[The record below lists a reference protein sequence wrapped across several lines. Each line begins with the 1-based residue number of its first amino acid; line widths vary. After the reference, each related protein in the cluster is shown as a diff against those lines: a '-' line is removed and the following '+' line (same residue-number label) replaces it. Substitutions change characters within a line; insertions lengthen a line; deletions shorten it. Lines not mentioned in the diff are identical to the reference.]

1 MTPISMIDVA
11 QHFTAY
17 IDLVVERGERFTLL
31 REGKPVAELGPVL
44 QVVRLEDLPTLLA
57 SLPCLTP
64 AAADAIT
71 GDCEVSDPLLDEVE
85 EAQRKLEAEFDN
97 DPAKLLVHYEEVQ
110 KRNTDRLVSRHMA
123 GRVAKHAHAE
133 AASEAETGNSAA

>member
-11 QHFTAY
+11 QHFAAY

-44 QVVRLEDLPTLLA
+44 TRVRLEDLPTFLA

-64 AAADAIT
+64 AAEPFSGAVD
-71 GDCEVSDPLLDEVE
+71 
-85 EAQRKLEAEFDN
+85 
-97 DPAKLLVHYEEVQ
+97 
-110 KRNTDRLVSRHMA
+110 
-123 GRVAKHAHAE
+123 E
-133 AASEAETGNSAA
+133 AASNLRPDADYATAAAGRR